1 MNSLLS
7 VALTFVC
14 SCDTKGTKKETK
26 QERENERKRRRD
38 PAWPHTIHAD
48 SVLHFSRLG
57 RPPLPSVP
65 VINLT
70 FLAGV
75 NLFQVFGL

>member
-1 MNSLLS
+1 MKSLLS
-7 VALTFVC
+7 AALTFVY
-14 SCDTKGTKKETK
+14 SQDTKGKKE
-26 QERENERKRRRD
+26 REQVRDRKRGRD
-38 PAWPHTIHAD
+38 SAWPHTIHAD

>member
-1 MNSLLS
+1 MKMKSLLS
-7 VALTFVC
+7 VALTFFC
-14 SCDTKGTKKETK
+14 SWDTKGKRKTE
-26 QERENERKRRRD
+26 QVRERKRGRD
-38 PAWPHTIHAD
+38 PGWLHTIHAD
-48 SVLHFSRLG
+48 SVLQFSRPG

>member
-1 MNSLLS
+1 MKSLLS
-7 VALTFVC
+7 AALVFVY
-14 SCDTKGTKKETK
+14 SWNTKGKKE
-26 QERENERKRRRD
+26 REQVRERKRGKD
-38 PAWPHTIHAD
+38 PAWPHTIQAD
-48 SVLHFSRLG
+48 SVFHFSRLG
-57 RPPLPSVP
+57 RPRLQSVP

>member
-1 MNSLLS
+1 MKSLLS
-7 VALTFVC
+7 LALTFVC
-14 SCDTKGTKKETK
+14 SQDAKGKKETE
-26 QERENERKRRRD
+26 QVRDRKRGRD
-38 PAWPHTIHAD
+38 PGWPHTIHAD
-48 SVLHFSRLG
+48 SVLQFSRLG

>member
-1 MNSLLS
+1 MKSLFS
-7 VALTFVC
+7 VALTFIC
-14 SCDTKGTKKETK
+14 NWDTKGKKESK
-26 QERENERKRRRD
+26 QVRERKRGRD
-38 PAWPHTIHAD
+38 PGWPHTIHAD
-48 SVLHFSRLG
+48 SVLQFSRLG

>member
-1 MNSLLS
+1 MKSLLS
-7 VALTFVC
+7 VALTFFC
-14 SCDTKGTKKETK
+14 SQDTKGKKE
-26 QERENERKRRRD
+26 REQVRERKRGRD
-38 PAWPHTIHAD
+38 IGWPHTIRAD
-48 SVLHFSRLG
+48 SVLQFSRLG

>member
-1 MNSLLS
+1 MKSLLS
-7 VALTFVC
+7 VALMFVY
-14 SCDTKGTKKETK
+14 SRDTKEKKE
-26 QERENERKRRRD
+26 REQVRERKRGRD
-38 PAWPHTIHAD
+38 LAWPHTIHAD